1 MSDTIEKI
9 KCLIIGSGPAGYTAA
24 IYAARANMFPVLY
37 QGTQPGGQLTTT
49 NDVENFPGYPD
60 GITGPEMMIELQK
73 QAERFGTD
81 VRDGWVTTVDFSNE
95 VHKIW
100 VNETK
105 EIHCETVI
113 IATGASAK
121 YLGLPSE
128 QKYLKLGGGVS
139 ACAICDGFFYRNQD
153 VVIVGAGDSA
163 CEEAHYLSKLC
174 RKVTMLVRSEEFRAS
189 QIMQARVKNTKNIEI
204 IYNTDTEEVLGDGQ
218 VVTGVRV
225 KNNISGDVHE
235 IPATGFFVA
244 IGHKPNTDIFKEYLK
259 LDQTGYIINTAGTA
273 KTDVEGVFVCGD
285 AADHV
290 YRQAVTAAGT
300 GCMAALD
307 AERYLAAKDANFEF
321 STPQY

>member
-1 MSDTIEKI
+1 MSDTIESV

-60 GITGPEMMIELQK
+60 GITGPAMMLELQA

-81 VRDGWVTTVDFSNE
+81 VRDGWVTKVDFSGPI
-95 VHKIW
+95 HKVWI
-100 VNETK
+100 NGTK
-105 EIHCETVI
+105 EIHCETIVI
-113 IATGASAK
+113 STGATAK
-121 YLGLPSE
+121 YLGLDSE

-139 ACAICDGFFYRNQD
+139 ACAVCDGFFYRNQE

-174 RKVTMLVRSEEFRAS
+174 TKVTMLVRRDEFRAS
-189 QIMQARVKNTKNIEI
+189 KIMASRVKNTENIEI
-204 IYNTDTEEVLGDGQ
+204 LFNTETDEVLGDGQ
-218 VVTGVRV
+218 VVTGVRA
-225 KNNISGDVHE
+225 KNNKTNALVDIS
-235 IPATGFFVA
+235 ATGFFVA
-244 IGHKPNTDIFKEYLK
+244 IGHKPNTDIFQDYLT
-259 LDQTGYIINTAGTA
+259 LDETGYIINTAGSS
-273 KTDVEGVFVCGD
+273 KTNIEGVFVSGD

-307 AERYLAAKDANFEF
+307 AERYLAAKEG
-321 STPQY
+321 

>member
-24 IYAARANMFPVLY
+24 IYAARANMYPVLY

-49 NDVENFPGYPD
+49 NEVENFPGYVD
-60 GITGPEMMIELQK
+60 GVTGPEMMIQLQG

-81 VRDGWVTTVDFSNE
+81 VRDGWATKVDFSGE
-95 VHKIW
+95 IHKIW
-100 VNETK
+100 INETK
-105 EIHCETVI
+105 EIHAETVI
-113 IATGASAK
+113 ISTGASAK

-128 QKYLKLGGGVS
+128 QKYLLSGGGVS
-139 ACAICDGFFYRNQD
+139 ACAICDGFFYRNQE

-174 RKVTMLVRSEEFRAS
+174 SKVTMIVRRDEFRAS
-189 QIMQARVKNTKNIEI
+189 KIMAERVRKTENII
-204 IYNTDTEEVLGDGQ
+204 ILYNTETDEVLGDGQ

-225 KNNISGDVHE
+225 KNNITGELTE

-244 IGHKPNTDIFKEYLK
+244 IGHKPNTDIFKDYLD
-259 LDQTGYIINTAGTA
+259 LDATGYIKNIPGTA
-273 KTDVEGVFVCGD
+273 KTNIPGVFVGGD

-307 AERYLAAKDANFEF
+307 AERYLASKD
-321 STPQY
+321 